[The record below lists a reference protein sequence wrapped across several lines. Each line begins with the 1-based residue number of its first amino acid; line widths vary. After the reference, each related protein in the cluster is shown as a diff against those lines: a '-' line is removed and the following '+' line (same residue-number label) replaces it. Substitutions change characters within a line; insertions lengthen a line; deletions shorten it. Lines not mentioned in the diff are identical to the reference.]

1 MKVAVPSFLL
11 PRTLAALVLVA
22 VLLAIPA
29 GAAADSMADSAALPP
44 GADPALVP
52 FSKKPRPSRSR
63 NDLHDEILALL
74 PWQGIYAAA
83 GGTISPAWRVVVTS
97 SGDLRA
103 GSNGKP
109 GASTTALVDRKRR
122 RFDKATLAEIIAMA
136 DRVWREAEPGPKKRG
151 KATATP
157 SPNPSAPVGGDAF
170 AAVDYGELLVIADGP
185 QVFIL
190 NGQGPI
196 TRPAAAA
203 LIKRLQAEAAQ

>member
-1 MKVAVPSFLL
+1 V
-11 PRTLAALVLVA
+11 
-22 VLLAIPA
+22 
-29 GAAADSMADSAALPP
+29 ADSAVLPP

-52 FSKKPRPSRSR
+52 FSKKPRPSRTR

-136 DRVWREAEPGPKKRG
+136 DRVWREPEPGKTKRRG
-151 KATATP
+151 KATSTSSPTP
-157 SPNPSAPVGGDAF
+157 AAPVGGDPF

-190 NGQGPI
+190 IEQGPI

-203 LIKRLQAEAAQ
+203 LIKRLQAEAAR